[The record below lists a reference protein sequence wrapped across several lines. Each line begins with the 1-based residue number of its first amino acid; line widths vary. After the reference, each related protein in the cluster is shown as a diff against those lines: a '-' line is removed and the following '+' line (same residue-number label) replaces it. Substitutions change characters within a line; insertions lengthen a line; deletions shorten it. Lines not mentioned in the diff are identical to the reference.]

1 MESHVFTVVDIPG
14 FIPDGS
20 SAAQPPS
27 TVHPRLGNNPQQQQ
41 QQQQRNTV
49 TNATADFALELVK
62 PGKSCTN
69 GSSSRQ
75 QGWRR
80 PNAVNAPRPRR
91 IAWVETSPSSV
102 SGASAN
108 KLLEEPLPVLCTD
121 VYPAAWLNDENI
133 PDVEQSSQQ
142 WCTTPLIKTAAGP
155 TAARRIAWPDLF
167 DAAVNQPQCTP
178 TTRAAAAVHPPQLRH
193 PADTQQPEP
202 PQTRILRK
210 AAAGAAHPEPPPR
223 RLPNVEPRLTTSSSQ
238 LQAATAGAAA
248 HPEPPPRRLPNVEA
262 RPTTSSSQLQ
272 AAAAHPDPPPRRL
285 PNKEPRPTTSSS
297 QLQAATAGAAA
308 HPGWLARLYRKAH
321 PAAAGL
327 LSKCPSSLAAAHGS
341 ECADADADDTDLDDP
356 LTFILGSGLSRDDS
370 LAQPVRPRPVWPSLL
385 LADRNGASSS
395 AAACP
400 PPVRTEEDEDS
411 DRYDA
416 VTEAMLAACAALK
429 AAATIG
435 A

>member
-1 MESHVFTVVDIPG
+1 MSSADRFGNVRSMAAMRPLCASRPCAADDGCWTQGQLPPLFQSPNGGRPAAGHVTVVDIPG

-27 TVHPRLGNNPQQQQ
+27 TVHPRLGNNPQQ

-91 IAWVETSPSSV
+91 IAWVETSSSSV

-210 AAAGAAHPEPPPR
+210 AAAGAAHPE
-223 RLPNVEPRLTTSSSQ
+223 
-238 LQAATAGAAA
+238 
-248 HPEPPPRRLPNVEA
+248 
-262 RPTTSSSQLQ
+262 
-272 AAAAHPDPPPRRL
+272 PPPRRL

-429 AAATIG
+429 AAATTG